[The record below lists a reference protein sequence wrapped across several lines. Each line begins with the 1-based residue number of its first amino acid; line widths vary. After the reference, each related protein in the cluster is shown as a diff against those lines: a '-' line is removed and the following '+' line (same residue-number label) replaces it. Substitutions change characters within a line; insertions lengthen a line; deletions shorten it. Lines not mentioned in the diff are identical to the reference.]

1 MDEKEPGEVC
11 LIGLGAREHSDNKL
25 QEELMKSS
33 EVVNQE
39 VITLVT
45 PPAPLTPPA
54 PPDDRVLKA
63 KAQKLTSYAFIA
75 DIEGLLFI
83 EPP

>member
-1 MDEKEPGEVC
+1 MEDKEPSEVF
-11 LIGLGAREHSDNKL
+11 LIGLGAREHSDHKL
-25 QEELMKSS
+25 QEEFMKSS

-45 PPAPLTPPA
+45 PPAP
-54 PPDDRVLKA
+54 PDDRVLKA
-63 KAQKLTSYAFIA
+63 KAQKLTTYAFIA
-75 DIEGLLFI
+75 DMEGLLFI